1 MNNGS
6 YGAIKPKEG
15 DNACVLNRASGYKKT
30 MSSMESKTRSAY
42 HATDMNNKWT
52 SVPGS
57 GFGGNVK
64 GYGGGGHGKY

>member
-1 MNNGS
+1 MNNEGL
-6 YGAIKPKEG
+6 GAIKPKTG

-30 MSSMESKTRSAY
+30 MAAMDSKTRSG
-42 HATDMNNKWT
+42 HSATEMNNKWT

-64 GYGGGGHGKY
+64 GYGSH